1 MSKEERRTMINE
13 DQTLS
18 KTTKCDLFEISRST
32 LYYKLKR
39 SEPDVQELA
48 LCRLLDELH
57 IKYPWMGS
65 RSLRD
70 QVNRRIDY
78 TVNRKRIQRLMGLMC
93 INVIYSKPNTSKRG
107 KGHKVYPYLLR
118 NLNIDRPNQV
128 YAADITYIPMPMG
141 FVYLMAIIDW
151 YSRKVLSWRI
161 SISMES
167 DFCVEALKEAI
178 DRYGK
183 PEIFNTD
190 QGSQFT
196 GDDFTSVLKDAQIKL
211 SMNGKGRWLDNV
223 FIERLWRSL
232 KYEEV
237 YLKAYE
243 SVREARR
250 SIRTWI
256 DFYNS
261 ERTHQSL
268 DRMTPDDV
276 YFSEFNRN
284 RAA

>member
-93 INVIYSKPNTSKRG
+93 INAIYNKPNISKRG
-107 KGHKVYPYLLR
+107 KGQKVNPYLLR
-118 NLNIDRPNQV
+118 NLTIDRPNQV

-196 GDDFTSVLKDAQIKL
+196 SDDFTSVLKDAQIKL

-276 YFSEFNRN
+276 YFSEFNRH

>member
-1 MSKEERRTMINE
+1 MSKEERRAMINE

-32 LYYKLKR
+32 LYYKPKR
-39 SEPDVQELA
+39 NEPNEQELA
-48 LCRLLDELH
+48 LYQLLDELH

-93 INVIYSKPNTSKRG
+93 INAIYSKPNTSKRG
-107 KGHKVYPYLLR
+107 KGHKVNPYLLR
-118 NLNIDRPNQV
+118 NLNIDRPNLV

-196 GDDFTSVLKDAQIKL
+196 SDDFTSVLKDAQIKI

-261 ERTHQSL
+261 ERTHQLL
-268 DRMTPDDV
+268 DRMTSDEV
-276 YFSEFNRN
+276 YFFRI
-284 RAA
+284 

>member
-1 MSKEERRTMINE
+1 MSKEERRAMINE

-18 KTTKCDLFEISRST
+18 KTTKFDLFEISRST

-39 SEPDVQELA
+39 SEPNEQELA

-65 RSLRD
+65 CSLRD

-78 TVNRKRIQRLMGLMC
+78 TVNRKRIQRLMELMS
-93 INVIYSKPNTSKRG
+93 INAIYSKPNTSKQG
-107 KGHKVYPYLLR
+107 KGHKIYPYLLR
-118 NLNIDRPNQV
+118 NLTIDRPNQA

-141 FVYLMAIIDW
+141 FVYLMAITDW

-196 GDDFTSVLKDAQIKL
+196 GDDFTSVLKDAQIKI

-276 YFSEFNRN
+276 YFSEFNRH

>member
-18 KTTKCDLFEISRST
+18 RTTKCDLFEISRST

-93 INVIYSKPNTSKRG
+93 INAIYNKPNTSKRG
-107 KGHKVYPYLLR
+107 KGHRVYPYLLR
-118 NLNIDRPNQV
+118 NLTIDRPNQV

-196 GDDFTSVLKDAQIKL
+196 SDDFTSVLKDAQIKL

-276 YFSEFNRN
+276 YFSEFNRH

>member
-1 MSKEERRTMINE
+1 
-13 DQTLS
+13 
-18 KTTKCDLFEISRST
+18 
-32 LYYKLKR
+32 
-39 SEPDVQELA
+39 
-48 LCRLLDELH
+48 
-57 IKYPWMGS
+57 
-65 RSLRD
+65 
-70 QVNRRIDY
+70 
-78 TVNRKRIQRLMGLMC
+78 MGLMS

-107 KGHKVYPYLLR
+107 KGHKIYPYLLR
-118 NLNIDRPNQV
+118 NLTIDHPNQV
-128 YAADITYIPMPMG
+128 YAADITFIPMPMG
-141 FVYLMAIIDW
+141 FVYLMAITDW

-196 GDDFTSVLKDAQIKL
+196 SDDFTSVLKDAQIKI

-237 YLKAYE
+237 YLKAHE

-261 ERTHQSL
+261 ERTHQ
-268 DRMTPDDV
+268 
-276 YFSEFNRN
+276 
-284 RAA
+284 